1 MAKGIETQLE
11 DLLEKFQENRK
22 EALWLLELI
31 RKRKEEFPEESD
43 DRKYYESIIQSL
55 KLSVPL
61 WRGKSKI

>member
-31 RKRKEEFPEESD
+31 RKRKEEFPVESD

-55 KLSVPL
+55 EGVL
-61 WRGKSKI
+61 GED

>member
-11 DLLEKFQENRK
+11 DLLEKFQENQK

-31 RKRKEEFPEESD
+31 RKRKEEFPADSD

-55 KLSVPL
+55 EGVL
-61 WRGKSKI
+61 GED